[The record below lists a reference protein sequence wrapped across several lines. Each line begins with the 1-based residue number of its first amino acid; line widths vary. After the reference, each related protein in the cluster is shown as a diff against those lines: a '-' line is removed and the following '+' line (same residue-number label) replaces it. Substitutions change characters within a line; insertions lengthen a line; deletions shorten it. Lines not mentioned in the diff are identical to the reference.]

1 MPEPPYGI
9 ICNRLKAGKV
19 IPFLGAGA
27 SLVGRGPN
35 DVWDARD
42 PAFLPSGCDL
52 AEFLA
57 DEAEF
62 PSDDAQERGDL
73 AKVTSYYL
81 DRGGSTHLARQLAG
95 GVKPGAIQMGFT
107 A

>member
-42 PAFLPSGCDL
+42 PAFLPSGRDL
-52 AEFLA
+52 AGFLA

-62 PSDDAQERGDL
+62 PSANARKRGDL
-73 AKVTSYYL
+73 AE
-81 DRGGSTHLARQLAG
+81 LAS
-95 GVKPGAIQMGFT
+95 
-107 A
+107 